1 MIKVSVN
8 DTTNTLSKRIIFGS
22 NTTPQSEFNY
32 RFLALP
38 VGSDRYEEYRE
49 KFGEDYRFRV
59 FNSEGLPE
67 YRDYIPGEVLPK
79 GWSILPFFPGYEF
92 GFSKRSE
99 YYDEAMT
106 ERVGPGNSVY
116 LGEVIGEGGRVYSEP
131 GMYTWVW
138 DGDISSQHPHS
149 IIAEVLFGPRY
160 TKIFKEIVDGR
171 VAVKH
176 KDFKTA
182 GELLNG
188 ALKPYLSDEAA
199 PALAQAL
206 KIVINSIYGLTKA
219 GFVNEFR
226 DPRNED
232 NIVAK
237 RGALFMTLLKRE
249 VQKRGYSVCH
259 IKTDSIKIPNATRE
273 IQDFVIK
280 FGREY
285 GYDFETEGV
294 FEKFCLLNDAAYI
307 AKTDNGEWITKAA
320 QFNKDKSPYVY
331 KTLFTKERITF
342 KDMCETM
349 AVQKG
354 ALYLD
359 FNEDLGEPVDELYE
373 KELKKQTNMIKKFEK
388 KLREEIPGISDNWV
402 TRKIEENPDILE
414 HNEMLLKLRDEM
426 PMHHNYQF
434 VGRVG
439 LFCPIKDGYG
449 GGWLRRID
457 DNGKSYAATGTTGYR
472 WMEAE
477 KVRDRG
483 MEDMINKDF
492 YISKVNEAIEDVNE
506 IGEKQGLGYNF
517 DWLVSDDIPPK
528 PEEFMN
534 LPA

>member
-8 DTTNTLSKRIIFGS
+8 DTTNTLSKRIIFG
-22 NTTPQSEFNY
+22 NNKKPQNEFNY
-32 RFLALP
+32 RYLALP
-38 VGSDRYEEYRE
+38 VGSDQYEEYLE
-49 KFGEDYRFRV
+49 KFGPDYRFRV
-59 FNSEGLPE
+59 FNAEGLPE

-92 GFSKRSE
+92 GFSKRSP
-99 YYDEAMT
+99 YYNE
-106 ERVGPGNSVY
+106 EVFNRVGPGKSLY

-138 DGDISSQHPHS
+138 DGDISSQHPHA

-176 KDFKTA
+176 KDFNEA
-182 GELLNG
+182 GALLNG

-206 KIVINSIYGLTKA
+206 KIVVNSIYGLTSAK
-219 GFVNEFR
+219 FDNEFR

-307 AKTDNGEWITKAA
+307 AKTDKGEWITKAS
-320 QFNKDKSPYVY
+320 QFSKDKSPYVY
-331 KTLFTKERITF
+331 KTLFSKERIVFT
-342 KDMCETM
+342 DMCETM
-349 AVQKG
+349 SVQKG

-359 FNEDLGEPVDELYE
+359 FNENLGEPVDDELE
-373 KELKKQTNMIKKFEK
+373 KWNKKINKRIRECKDPDQAAMTD
-388 KLREEIPGISDNWV
+388 EEIAI
-402 TRKIEENPDILE
+402 IERLAKEAPT
-414 HNEMLLKLRDEM
+414 
-426 PMHHNYQF
+426 HHDYQF

-439 LFCPIKDGYG
+439 LFCPIKPGYN

-483 MEDMINKDF
+483 LEDRINRDF
-492 YISKVNEAIEDVNE
+492 YISKVNEAIEAVDE

-517 DWLVSDDIPPK
+517 DWLVGNDIPPK